1 MNRVKR
7 VMRPAAWLALPLALL
22 AIVAL
27 WRPDVLRSDEVA
39 FPPRFLAAQTPRPTG
54 WAQPLDEEFRFYTLS
69 PTLYRSALPQADDV
83 AELRARGITTVIN
96 FYQQDDAAWLTDGS
110 IARVHI
116 PLRGDRVTDTEVIS
130 VLRAIRAGEQRG
142 GVLVHCKHGQNR
154 TGLVTA
160 MYRIVYDGWSREEA
174 MAEMLEGGF
183 GRAERM
189 DDAVG
194 YLNRVD
200 LADFKQ
206 AIFGGECSTNP
217 LAWCRISRLFARE
230 GTQRQLLPTDVSL
243 R

>member
-1 MNRVKR
+1 MNRFKR

-39 FPPRFLAAQTPRPTG
+39 FPPRFLAAQAPRPTG
-54 WAQPLDEEFRFYTLS
+54 WAQPLDQEFRFYTLS

-83 AELRARGITTVIN
+83 AQLRARGITTVIN
-96 FYQQDDAAWLTDGS
+96 FYQQDDAAWLNDAS
-110 IARVHI
+110 MERVHI

-154 TGLVTA
+154 TGLITA
-160 MYRIVYDGWSREEA
+160 MYRIVYDGWTREEA

-183 GRAERM
+183 GQAERM

-206 AIFGGECSTNP
+206 AIHGGECSTNP
-217 LAWCRISRLFARE
+217 LAWCR
-230 GTQRQLLPTDVSL
+230 L
-243 R
+243 RAWLAGDDERAEDYPG